1 MDNFPLSLAVL
12 CVAMLMH
19 ATSAH
24 AEESGLRPI
33 DLDAKSMAL
42 DRKSNTTT
50 FTTLRIKQG
59 KVVIQAAR
67 ATVRGFNSA
76 QSDWQLSGKLSI
88 QIDSAV
94 IRAEQGSFA
103 FSDNQLIS
111 GKLSGNPA
119 VFEELKPEKE
129 DKGPVRG
136 TAQNIYYDNT
146 AGTIRMEGGAAF
158 TVGKNEMKGC
168 DLIYDLKLE
177 RVTSGSSDCDK
188 PFTITIVP
196 PGKKAPAKERSSSP

>member
-1 MDNFPLSLAVL
+1 
-12 CVAMLMH
+12 MLMH
-19 ATSAH
+19 ATSVY
-24 AEESGLRPI
+24 AEEGGSRPI
-33 DLDAKSMAL
+33 DLDAKSMTL

-50 FTTLRIKQG
+50 FTTLRITQG
-59 KVVIQAAR
+59 KIVIQAAR
-67 ATVRGFNSA
+67 ATVSGFNSPR
-76 QSDWQLSGKLSI
+76 SDWQLSGTLSI
-88 QIDSAV
+88 RIDSAV
-94 IRAEQGSFA
+94 IHAEQGSFA
-103 FSDNQLIS
+103 FSNNQLIS

-119 VFEELKPEKE
+119 VFEELMPENK

-136 TAQNIYYDNT
+136 TAHNIYYDNT
-146 AGTIRMEGGAAF
+146 AGTVRMEGGAAF

-196 PGKKAPAKERSSSP
+196 SEKKPPAKERSSSP